1 MEHRSIRDEIIHHMT
16 QAFWASAW
24 ADWCDEY
31 GEGTTGMGVD
41 VMDEMPEE
49 VDPSA
54 IKAAEKLAEKLEKQH
69 GMGLEALFNRA
80 VEISEKAEA
89 EGEDGGDRARTAE
102 MFGHY
107 AAMSHMGHG
116 VGLWDALGKA
126 AAKFVNIP
134 YGEYNYCYF
143 ENVEKYPLFAEEEP
157 SLFG

>member
-1 MEHRSIRDEIIHHMT
+1 MEHRSTRDEIIHHMT

-24 ADWCDEY
+24 AGWCDEC
-31 GEGTTGMGVD
+31 GPGTAGNGSD

-54 IKAAEKLAEKLEKQH
+54 IKVANELAEALEKRH

-80 VEISEKAEA
+80 VEISER
-89 EGEDGGDRARTAE
+89 DDDGDRPRTAE

-107 AAMSHMGHG
+107 TAMEHMGHG
-116 VGLWDALGKA
+116 VGLWDALGDKA
-126 AAKFVNIP
+126 CKFVDVP
-134 YGEYNYCYF
+134 YGEYHHLFF
-143 ENVEKYPLFAEEEP
+143 EDEEKYPSLVEEEP